1 MATLNQNRRTIVH
14 TLRNETA
21 MKIFPKLAPYQNIT
35 MKDRRTHLEFKSALM
50 FAGEDKV
57 SKFAPILFEGRKC
70 DMGKLFKCEYLALVR
85 VQPLILNY

>member
-1 MATLNQNRRTIVH
+1 MASLNQNRRTIVH

-21 MKIFPKLAPYQNIT
+21 MKIFPKLAQYQNIA

-57 SKFAPILFEGRKC
+57 SKFAPILFEDREY
-70 DMGKLFKCEYLALVR
+70 DMEKLFKCASLALVR
-85 VQPLILNY
+85 VQSLVY